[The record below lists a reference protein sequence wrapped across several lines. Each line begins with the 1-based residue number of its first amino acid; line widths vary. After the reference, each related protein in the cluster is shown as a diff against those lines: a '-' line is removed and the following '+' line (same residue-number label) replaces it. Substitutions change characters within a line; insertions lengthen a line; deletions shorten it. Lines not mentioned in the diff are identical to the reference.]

1 MMTFIDTYKDIYG
14 VDPICTVL
22 SENIEGGFLTP
33 SGYYR
38 AKKRVPAARTL
49 KDQLLIP
56 ELVKIHQENYGVYGV
71 GKMWHAVRHAGWS
84 IGRNQKARLMRAA
97 ETRL

>member
-1 MMTFIDTYKDIYG
+1 MISFIDTYKSIYG
-14 VDPICTVL
+14 VEPICTIL
-22 SENIEGGFLTP
+22 NENIDGGFLTP

-56 ELVKIHQENYGVYGV
+56 ELTKIYEENYGVYG
-71 GKMWHAVRHAGWS
+71 GLFIRGSKQ
-84 IGRNQKARLMRAA
+84 QKISAPAPEENTLP
-97 ETRL
+97 